1 VYKNTG
7 ALPAVKLQEVIK
19 RGTEAPAGRVNEPPV
34 VSTIAWL
41 DNNPFPYLNAEIV
54 EPVGVLIDPV
64 PKEII
69 PAKDPVTEFPAVKST
84 PPKFTGIFAMFY
96 FLNSS
101 IKSFK

>member
-7 ALPAVKLQEVIK
+7 ALPAAKLQEVIK

-69 PAKDPVTEFPAVKST
+69 PAKDPVTEFPAVKIT
-84 PPKFTGIFAMFY
+84 PPKFIGMFAMFL
-96 FLNSS
+96 F
-101 IKSFK
+101 FK